1 MNINGGELL
10 IILLVALVV
19 LGPKELPR
27 IGRTLGNVVREF
39 RHASRGLAEE
49 LGLDDWRKDAATRG
63 EDPPGPGGKTEGS
76 RGDRGGTGDQEL
88 QVGGRRQ

>member
-27 IGRTLGNVVREF
+27 IGRTLGSVVREF
-39 RHASRGLAEE
+39 RRASRGLVEE
-49 LGLDDWRKDAATRG
+49 LGLDEWEKDASAAQG
-63 EDPPGPGGKTEGS
+63 EDAHRPGGKT
-76 RGDRGGTGDQEL
+76 
-88 QVGGRRQ
+88 GGRSTTGQERQERERRQ

>member
-27 IGRTLGNVVREF
+27 IGRTLGSVVREF
-39 RHASRGLAEE
+39 RRASRGLVEE
-49 LGLDDWRKDAATRG
+49 LGLDEWEKDAAAQG
-63 EDPPGPGGKTEGS
+63 EDARRPGGKTGGS
-76 RGDRGGTGDQEL
+76 RGGQER
-88 QVGGRRQ
+88 QVGERRQ

>member
-27 IGRTLGNVVREF
+27 IGRTLGSVVREF
-39 RHASRGLAEE
+39 RRASRGLVEE
-49 LGLDDWRKDAATRG
+49 LGLDGWEKDAAAQG
-63 EDPPGPGGKTEGS
+63 EDAPRPGGKTEGS
-76 RGDRGGTGDQEL
+76 RGGQE
-88 QVGGRRQ
+88 